1 MENSD
6 IKLSDDVQKL
16 AKEKG
21 FNIEQTQLLQKV
33 INNRKEKENKVKE
46 LVNDNPELSSYLSE
60 LSTNLEDYHD
70 AIDEAY
76 GILDILQNNLIL
88 KAFYTDELNNEDLD
102 SEMHSIKV
110 AKHILDELRVKYLI
124 KLMQSTIQQKQRRN
138 KQCNLYWM
146 MHK

>member
-110 AKHILDELRVKYLI
+110 AKHILDELRVKI
-124 KLMQSTIQQKQRRN
+124 SDKVDEINDTTK
-138 KQCNLYWM
+138 K
-146 MHK
+146 KEE

>member
-110 AKHILDELRVKYLI
+110 AKHILDELRVKI
-124 KLMQSTIQQKQRRN
+124 SDKVDEINDTTKTTEE
-138 KQCNLYWM
+138 
-146 MHK
+146 